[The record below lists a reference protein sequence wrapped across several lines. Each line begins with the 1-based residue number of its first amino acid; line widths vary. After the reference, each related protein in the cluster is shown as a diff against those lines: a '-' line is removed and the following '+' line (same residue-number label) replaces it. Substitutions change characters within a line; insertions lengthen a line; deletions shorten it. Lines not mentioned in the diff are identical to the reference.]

1 MLPRAPLPL
10 DLHVLGLSLAFIL
23 SQDQTLRCCLFLFS
37 FFSRCPPARP
47 KRGGGP
53 AAAERLVSRHGRPCL
68 VFSLSCAPV
77 LESTRTRRGTHPSS
91 DPPSGGPPRLCHIVC
106 SIISKVLF
114 PPSATP
120 AAGSAK
126 VTTFSVTAKTFF
138 AALAVG
144 NRRSPFAVA
153 KVLPKF
159 PFHQIFRQLFSE
171 KFCTI

>member
-1 MLPRAPLPL
+1 MPRAPLPL

-23 SQDQTLRCCLFLFS
+23 SQDQTLRCCLSLFY
-37 FFSRCPPARP
+37 F
-47 KRGGGP
+47 
-53 AAAERLVSRHGRPCL
+53 
-68 VFSLSCAPV
+68 FSLSARAPPTGRRTGRGGAPGFPARTPVSGFQFICAPV